1 MTQEIT
7 QSEEVP
13 EPAKSK
19 WKGGKVRPL
28 TTDERASFVILAAYM
43 FTFCICTFLYWDI
56 LWLKIAGITLGSGGM
71 FLFVA
76 AFFNTEAPEE
86 SNSIHPVRSYFLSLI
101 VVLLVLLMLRFVG
114 GLVGHF
120 VTASIILYGGILIA
134 LVVFRKAMVQVI
146 TTMLVVIF
154 LFVTLSNRQDIWAGH
169 MKFKDA
175 VRQCGLI
182 VFEMVPIQDMAN
194 MLITGNYIGY
204 LSRID
209 YRDEQLNILAVRTVA
224 GANDDE
230 VEKTKAILSFVSNEI
245 HYVSDPADNIEY
257 AKGPILTLISG
268 GGDCEDQTLLL
279 CSMLETVG
287 VTTFIAFTDEHVF
300 SLVQF
305 DGIQQQLGMDP
316 FFLIDGRPVYAL
328 DPSIPEATIGLCL
341 ATPEQVKRIFHVRRK
356 VPVAFK
362 MVR

>member
-1 MTQEIT
+1 MT
-7 QSEEVP
+7 EESNQTEEMQDP
-13 EPAKSK
+13 AEPLRKS
-19 WKGGKVRPL
+19 GRVRPL
-28 TTDERASFVILAAYM
+28 TTDERASFVILAGYM
-43 FTFCICTFLYWDI
+43 FTFCICTFLYWDS
-56 LWLKIAGITLGSGGM
+56 LLLKIVGITIGAGGL

-86 SNSIHPVRSYFLSLI
+86 SDSIHPIRSYLFSLT
-101 VVLLVLLMLRFVG
+101 VVLLVLLLLRFIG
-114 GLVGHF
+114 GLVAHYI
-120 VTASIILYGGILIA
+120 TASIILYGGILIA

-146 TTMLVVIF
+146 TAMLVVIF
-154 LFVTLSNRQDIWAGH
+154 LFVTISNRQDIWVGH

-224 GANDDE
+224 GAQDDE
-230 VEKTKAILSFVSNEI
+230 VEKTKALLSFVSNEI
-245 HYVSDPADNIEY
+245 HYVSDPADNVEY

-287 VTTFIAFTDEHVF
+287 VTTYIAFTDEHVF
-300 SLVQF
+300 ALVQF
-305 DGIQQQLGMDP
+305 DELHPELDVDP
-316 FFLIDGRPVYAL
+316 VFLIDARPVYAL
-328 DPSIPEATIGLCL
+328 DPSDPGATIGRF
-341 ATPEQVKRIFHVRRK
+341 AAAPEQVKRVFHVRRK
-356 VPVAFK
+356 VPVTFK
-362 MVR
+362 MLR